1 MGRWK
6 EVNGT
11 ETISFLQDNSVEVNS
26 GTTFGSTTQGTFEHP
41 DKSHV
46 RISMK
51 GLLGVDTKTF
61 EYKIEGNQMTLTEL
75 NGNSV
80 VYSRVKE

>member
-1 MGRWK
+1 M
-6 EVNGT
+6 
-11 ETISFLQDNSVEVNS
+11 EVNS
-26 GTTFGSTTQGTFEHP
+26 GTTFSSTTKGTFEHP

-61 EYKIEGNQMTLTEL
+61 EYKIKGDQMTLTEL

-80 VYSRVKE
+80 AYSKVKD